1 MEQSEAERR
10 GAMRPADQAETER
23 KRPSVLAASQRERKC
38 GAVMSS
44 GLRFMGN
51 ALGGLPLSSR
61 QP

>member
-1 MEQSEAERR
+1 
-10 GAMRPADQAETER
+10 MRPADQAETER